1 MESSLSQ
8 RLRRSPPDVVYTP
21 INVTSGKTVVEQF
34 ERTFKV
40 RFDKR
45 KVDDL
50 GAHIYC
56 GDLLGKRFI
65 GWSAFL
71 SNSRMNRSQVAELVR
86 LVGEV
91 RREGCP

>member
-1 MESSLSQ
+1 ML
-8 RLRRSPPDVVYTP
+8 LG
-21 INVTSGKTVVEQF
+21 NGKTVVEQF
-34 ERTFKV
+34 KRTFKV
-40 RFDKR
+40 RFDKW

-71 SNSRMNRSQVAELVR
+71 SNSRMNGSQAAELAC

>member
-1 MESSLSQ
+1 ML
-8 RLRRSPPDVVYTP
+8 LG
-21 INVTSGKTVVEQF
+21 NGKTVVEQL

-40 RFDKR
+40 RFDKW

-71 SNSRMNRSQVAELVR
+71 SNSPMNRSQRAKLARLVAER
-86 LVGEV
+86 A
-91 RREGCP
+91 RREGYP

>member
-1 MESSLSQ
+1 MNQ

-21 INVTSGKTVVEQF
+21 IDVTSGKTVVEQF

-50 GAHIYC
+50 GAHIYR

-71 SNSRMNRSQVAELVR
+71 SNSRMNRSQVAELAR